1 MDHRFKRWRSLA
13 GALLLLTLLVVV
25 VGSVQADPYPQST
38 LHPKGDF
45 AQMVDKLFQT
55 TLFWA
60 TLVFVLTEAA
70 LVFVIFKF
78 RGKPGGSGAEAGAR
92 QHDGRGHLDRD
103 PGAGAGDDRGADRP
117 DDLPHLRDSEGR

>member
-25 VGSVQADPYPQST
+25 VGTVQADPYPQST

-45 AQMVDKLFQT
+45 AQMVDKLFRT

-60 TLVFVLTEAA
+60 TLVFVLTESA
-70 LVFVIFKF
+70 LVFIIVKF
-78 RGKPGGSGAEAGAR
+78 RGKPGDPMVS
-92 QHDGRGHLDRD
+92 RGHRGSRRAETEESRDRSHGSLAAPEA
-103 PGAGAGDDRGADRP
+103 PGVCA
-117 DDLPHLRDSEGR
+117 